1 MRLNITLLFATLFL
15 LSAVSPAQSG
25 GQQVV
30 VDNGGRMHPIAGRD
44 RLRKNDE
51 IVYYT
56 LAFYKKNPGNQSGLD
71 ILVKDGKVAE
81 VQDRAGAVYIQ
92 KKADPGP
99 IKDLKGD
106 FILTGNGTARRW
118 MLEHLKP
125 GAAVR
130 VADAPKLNA
139 SGEVPPEVSIPCFPG
154 AFYRKAVT
162 SFDSWTG
169 IAGLVKL
176 GDPTV
181 DMDRLHPERKT
192 PLDNFSVYM
201 GGRAGVQEI
210 DAGLTWSFST
220 DEAGNPT
227 KVRNVFRPFWRNDKW
242 HNAPPEER
250 YFWRPGDT
258 VQIAV
263 MVAGPKK
270 LKMIIADA
278 TPNPKKFFETEF
290 DAAGFDSNIPRQ
302 FKRVNAI
309 DQVANEG
316 RPAQPTKAQIVGA
329 EWLQTILFRGAG
341 ADAKQVP
348 MDQTR
353 YTDMRC
359 PSESMIV
366 VTPTDAAKG
375 AEKIDIFGLPV
386 EK

>member
-1 MRLNITLLFATLFL
+1 MRLKIILLFAL
-15 LSAVSPAQSG
+15 LVTSSIAVIAQGG

-30 VDNGGRMHPIAGRD
+30 VDNGRMHPVAGRD
-44 RLRKNDE
+44 RLRRADE

-56 LAFYKKNPGNQSGLD
+56 PAYYKKNPPHQSGLD

-81 VQDRAGAVYIQ
+81 VQDLAGAVYIQ

-99 IKDLKGD
+99 IKDLQGD
-106 FILTGNGTARRW
+106 FILSGTGTARRW
-118 MLEHLKP
+118 MLENLKP
-125 GAAVR
+125 GIAVR
-130 VADAPKLNA
+130 VTDAPKLNA
-139 SGEVPPEVSIPCFPG
+139 NGEVPPEASIPCFPG

-169 IAGLVKL
+169 IAGIVKL
-176 GDPTV
+176 GDPRV
-181 DMDRLHPERKT
+181 DMDRLHSERKT

-220 DEAGNPT
+220 DEAGNPS

-316 RPAQPTKAQIVGA
+316 KPAQPTKAQVTAA
-329 EWLQTILFRGAG
+329 EWLQTVLFRGAG

-348 MDQTR
+348 MDQKSF
-353 YTDMRC
+353 TDMRC